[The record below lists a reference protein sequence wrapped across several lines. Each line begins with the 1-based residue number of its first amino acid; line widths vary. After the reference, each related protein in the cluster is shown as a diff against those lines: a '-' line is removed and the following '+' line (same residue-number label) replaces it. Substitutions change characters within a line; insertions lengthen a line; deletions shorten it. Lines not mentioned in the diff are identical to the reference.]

1 MSSIRPDPNLLKKH
15 PNAVTVDQ
23 LQEKDRFLGTLL
35 GAAAGESLGAPHEGK
50 RAGEIGPLRDIT
62 GGGPWAAG
70 EPTDDIDLT
79 LALLRSLVAR
89 RRFDQDDAARRYL
102 EWFSRGPKDV
112 GILTRASLENLRAG
126 ESAGAVSDEARA
138 AVERGAS
145 RRPPDIAVDGDDQ
158 GYVLR
163 TVEIAFSALATAPT
177 FEEGLMSVVSRGG
190 DTDTNGAV

>member
-1 MSSIRPDPNLLKKH
+1 LCQRPEGLAMSSIRPDPNLLKKH

-79 LALLRSLVAR
+79 LALLRIPERWLK
-89 RRFDQDDAARRYL
+89 
-102 EWFSRGPKDV
+102 P
-112 GILTRASLENLRAG
+112 LRA
-126 ESAGAVSDEARA
+126 A
-138 AVERGAS
+138 AE
-145 RRPPDIAVDGDDQ
+145 
-158 GYVLR
+158 
-163 TVEIAFSALATAPT
+163 LATLGEQLYAQ
-177 FEEGLMSVVSRGG
+177 L
-190 DTDTNGAV
+190 